1 MDENTGCLVAAGFIV
16 VIILS
21 SFYLYNIQPA
31 NELSISLLEDW
42 VEMDYPISQDIA
54 DAYADDDKISNWE
67 FKQISDRVEELQ
79 AEKEAAELEQRIKNL
94 ANPKKAI

>member
-21 SFYLYNIQPA
+21 SVYLYNIQPA
-31 NELSISLLEDW
+31 NELGISLLEDW

-54 DAYADDDKISNWE
+54 DAYADDGKISNWE
-67 FKQISDRVEELQ
+67 FRIISKKVDKLVAEMEKEEL
-79 AEKEAAELEQRIKNL
+79 EERVKEL
-94 ANPKKAI
+94 AGVEPEF